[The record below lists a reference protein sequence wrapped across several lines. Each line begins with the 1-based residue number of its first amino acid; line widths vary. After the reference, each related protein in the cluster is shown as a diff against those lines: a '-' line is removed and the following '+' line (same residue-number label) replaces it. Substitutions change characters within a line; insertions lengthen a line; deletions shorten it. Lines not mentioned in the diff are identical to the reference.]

1 MIDFENK
8 TDYKI
13 EVDDLEKIRESLA
26 DAKSLELIIVN
37 DEEIRGINLEYRKLD
52 KPTDVLSFPIKVSK
66 TEFIGSIIISAD
78 TTKRVADE
86 MGHAFAVELKILFI
100 HGLLHLLGFDHES
113 DNGQMLQKEISVAKM
128 FGIEE
133 TLLSR

>member
-8 TDYKI
+8 TDCKI

-26 DAKSLELIIVN
+26 HAKSLELIIVN
-37 DEEIRGINLEYRKLD
+37 DEEMRGINLEYRKLD

-78 TTKRVADE
+78 TAKRVADE
-86 MGHAFAVELKILFI
+86 MGHSFEVELKILFI

>member
-13 EVDDLEKIRESLA
+13 EVDDLEKIRASLA
-26 DAKSLELIIVN
+26 DAKSLELIIV
-37 DEEIRGINLEYRKLD
+37 DDKEIRGINLEYRKLD

-78 TTKRVADE
+78 TAKRVADE
-86 MGHAFAVELKILFI
+86 MGHSFEVELKILFI

>member
-13 EVDDLEKIRESLA
+13 EVDNLENIRASLA
-26 DAKSLELIIVN
+26 HAKSLELIIVN
-37 DEEIRGINLEYRKLD
+37 DEEIREINLEHRKLD
-52 KPTDVLSFPIKVSK
+52 KPTDVLSFPIKGSK
-66 TEFIGSIIISAD
+66 TDFIGSIIISAD

-86 MGHAFAVELKILFI
+86 MGHAFETELKILFI

-113 DNGQMLQKEISVAKM
+113 DNGQMLQKELDAAKM

>member
-8 TDYKI
+8 TDCKI

-26 DAKSLELIIVN
+26 HAKSLELIIVN
-37 DEEIRGINLEYRKLD
+37 DEEMRGINLEYRKLD

-66 TEFIGSIIISAD
+66 TEFIGSIIISAN
-78 TTKRVADE
+78 TAKRVADE
-86 MGHAFAVELKILFI
+86 MGHAFEVELKILFI

>member
-26 DAKSLELIIVN
+26 HAKSLELIIVN

>member
-8 TDYKI
+8 TDCKI

-26 DAKSLELIIVN
+26 HAKSLELIIVN
-37 DEEIRGINLEYRKLD
+37 DEEIREINLEYRKLD

-86 MGHAFAVELKILFI
+86 MGHAFAVELQILFI

-113 DNGQMLQKEISVAKM
+113 DNGQMLQKEISVAKK

>member
-13 EVDDLEKIRESLA
+13 EVDNLENIRASLA
-26 DAKSLELIIVN
+26 HAKSLELIIVN
-37 DEEIRGINLEYRKLD
+37 DEEIREINLEHRKLD
-52 KPTDVLSFPIKVSK
+52 KPTDVLSFPIKGSK
-66 TEFIGSIIISAD
+66 TDFIGSIIISAD

-86 MGHAFAVELKILFI
+86 MGHAFETELKILFI

>member
-8 TDYKI
+8 TDCKI
-13 EVDDLEKIRESLA
+13 EVDDLEKIRASLA
-26 DAKSLELIIVN
+26 HTKSLELIIVN
-37 DEEIRGINLEYRKLD
+37 DEEMRGINLEYRKLD

-78 TTKRVADE
+78 TAKRVADE
-86 MGHAFAVELKILFI
+86 MGHAFEVELKILFI

-128 FGIEE
+128 FGVEE

>member
-13 EVDDLEKIRESLA
+13 EVGNLENIRASLVH
-26 DAKSLELIIVN
+26 AKSLELIIVN
-37 DEEIRGINLEYRKLD
+37 DEEIREANLEYRKLN

-78 TTKRVADE
+78 TAKRVADE
-86 MGHAFAVELKILFI
+86 MGHTFEVELKILFI

-128 FGIEE
+128 FGVEE

>member
-1 MIDFENK
+1 VIDFENK
-8 TDYKI
+8 TDCKI

-26 DAKSLELIIVN
+26 HAKSLELIIVN
-37 DEEIRGINLEYRKLD
+37 DEEMRGINLEYRKLD

-66 TEFIGSIIISAD
+66 TEFIGSIIISAN
-78 TTKRVADE
+78 TAKRVADE
-86 MGHAFAVELKILFI
+86 MGHAFEVELKILFI

>member
-1 MIDFENK
+1 VIDFENK
-8 TDYKI
+8 TNYKI
-13 EVDDLEKIRESLA
+13 EVDNLENIRASLA
-26 DAKSLELIIVN
+26 CAKSLELIVVN
-37 DEEIRGINLEYRKLD
+37 DEEIREINLEYRKLD

-66 TEFIGSIIISAD
+66 TDFIGSIFISAD
-78 TTKRVADE
+78 TAKRVADE
-86 MGHAFAVELKILFI
+86 MGHTFETELKILFI

-113 DNGQMLQKEISVAKM
+113 DNGQMLQKELDSAKI

>member
-13 EVDDLEKIRESLA
+13 EVDDLEKIRASLA

>member
-8 TDYKI
+8 TDYELKI
-13 EVDDLEKIRESLA
+13 DDFENIRASLA
-26 DAKSLELIIVN
+26 QTKSLELIIVG
-37 DEEIRGINLEYRKLD
+37 DEEIREINSEFRKLD

-66 TEFIGSIIISAD
+66 TDFIGSIIISAD
-78 TTKRVADE
+78 TAKRVSDE
-86 MGHAFAVELKILFI
+86 MGHAFETELKILFI

-113 DNGQMLQKEISVAKM
+113 DNGQMLQKELDTAKM